1 MYKSCVKKTQTE
13 AKVVAYSI
21 SKETGEK
28 IITFELQYPRLVH
41 SEVMTHRLFT
51 RNAASSR
58 AIPVSKSIEMVR
70 ECPAMPVRFGANQ
83 TGMQDKG
90 EEHIY
95 AFVAHSLAVEYEG
108 NTGAPLCT
116 GREAWK
122 LYADKVAEMASE
134 LNEAGYHKQICNR
147 LIEPFQY
154 IKTVVTFTGN
164 GNNFFGLRDHADAD
178 PTIEE
183 LAKSMREA
191 MELAPMKHL
200 KSGDWHV
207 PYYKDG
213 AFIKGRD
220 KGLQKALKISAS
232 CCAQVSYRKL
242 DDSEDKAEV
251 VYDRLVNSK
260 PVHASPFE
268 HQATPLKKSNG
279 FRSKYVTHID
289 RDGNPWSGN
298 FRNWGQ
304 YRQQI
309 EGNVIKDELKEFNE

>member
-1 MYKSCVKKTQTE
+1 MYLSEVKKSQCT
-13 AKVVAYSI
+13 ARVVAYSI
-21 SKETGEK
+21 SEETNERV
-28 IITFELQYPRLVH
+28 ITFEVETPRLIW
-41 SEVMTHRLFT
+41 SEVMTHRLFS
-51 RNAASSR
+51 RNGASSR
-58 AIPVSKSIEMVR
+58 AIPVSKMIEMVL
-70 ECPAMPVRFGANQ
+70 EKPAMPVRFGANQ
-83 TGMQDKG
+83 PGMQDSG
-90 EEHIY
+90 EGFNGVVSFE
-95 AFVAHSLAVEYEG
+95 SLSLR
-108 NTGAPLCT
+108 PQD
-116 GREAWK
+116 AW
-122 LYADKVAEMASE
+122 AACSWAAAEMAGKFSA
-134 LNEAGYHKQICNR
+134 AGFHKQIANR
-147 LIEPFQY
+147 LLEPFQY
-154 IKTVVTFTGN
+154 MKAVITFTGD
-164 GNNFFGLRDHADAD
+164 GANFFGLRDHADAD
-178 PTIEE
+178 PTICE
-183 LAKSMREA
+183 LAQCMKEA
-191 MELAPMKHL
+191 MELAPMKYL
-200 KSGDWHV
+200 KSGDWHM

-242 DDSEDKAEV
+242 DDSEEKAEV

-289 RDGNPWSGN
+289 RDGNPCSGN